1 MMKGL
6 AGANAKWMMK
16 GLAGARV
23 LLWFEILISLAYSRY
38 IRKAERPWAKGAKAF
53 FYWI

>member
-1 MMKGL
+1 
-6 AGANAKWMMK
+6 MMK

-38 IRKAERPWAKGAKAF
+38 IRKALGNKGLFLLDLEARAQ
-53 FYWI
+53 YGLGRVN

>member
-1 MMKGL
+1 
-6 AGANAKWMMK
+6 MMK

-38 IRKAERPWAKGAKAF
+38 IRKALGKRGKGLFLLDLEARAQ
-53 FYWI
+53 YGLGRVN